1 MKNPVITIDGPAA
14 SGKSSV
20 SRDLAARLGW
30 KWVSTGAFYRGLAW
44 VAMKE
49 KIDFSDVDALVELCS
64 SPIWKVDMQP
74 DKTAVIWRGQ
84 DVSDSVFAN
93 SVGEKA
99 SQVSQLQ
106 EVRKALLQAQR
117 DCAKVGKGL
126 VAEGRDCGT
135 VVFPNANLKVFLTA
149 SEEARAA
156 RRAKEH
162 GVDLGQIQASQR
174 DRDQQDS
181 TRQVAPM
188 QVPPDG
194 KVLDTNHL
202 SLTEA
207 VDQILGWA
215 NSALGGTTKSL

>member
-1 MKNPVITIDGPAA
+1 MKTPVVTIDGPAA

-20 SRDLAARLGW
+20 SRDLAAKLGW

-44 VAMKE
+44 VAIQE
-49 KIDFSDVDALVELCS
+49 KIDFDDVKALVDLCS
-64 SPIWKVDMQP
+64 SPIWKVDMLP

-84 DVSDSVFAN
+84 DVTNAVFAE

-99 SQVSQLQ
+99 SRVSQLQ

-117 DCAKVGKGL
+117 DCAKSGPGL

-135 VVFPNANLKVFLTA
+135 VVFPDAVLKVFLTA

-156 RRAKEH
+156 RRAQEK
-162 GVDLGQIQASQR
+162 GADLGKIQASQR
-174 DRDQQDS
+174 DRDQQDR
-181 TRQVAPM
+181 TRNVAPL
-188 QVPPDG
+188 QVPEDG

-202 SLTEA
+202 SLREA
-207 VDQILGWA
+207 VEQIYSWAQASLG
-215 NSALGGTTKSL
+215 SMSKSL